1 MTREEQQRR
10 YDIIEGI
17 IGRQNGFAIQL
28 RGLIDTPYFEV
39 VYDVVREST
48 LADLEAKRIKLN
60 EDIER
65 LTEQS

>member
-1 MTREEQQRR
+1 MTREEQQKQ
-10 YDIIEGI
+10 YDIIESI

-28 RGLIDTPYFEV
+28 RGLIGTPYFDL
-39 VYDVVREST
+39 VYDAVRESV
-48 LADLEAKRIKLN
+48 LADLETKRIKLN

>member
-1 MTREEQQRR
+1 MKREKQQKQ
-10 YDIIEGI
+10 YDIIEAI

-28 RGLIDTPYFEV
+28 RSLIGTAYFEV
-39 VYDVVREST
+39 IYDAVRETT

-65 LTEQS
+65 LTEQA

>member
-10 YDIIEGI
+10 YDIIEAI

-28 RGLIDTPYFEV
+28 RNLIGTPYFGV
-39 VYDVVREST
+39 IYDAVRETT

>member
-1 MTREEQQRR
+1 MTREEQQKR
-10 YDIIEGI
+10 YNIIETI
-17 IGRQNGFAIQL
+17 IGRQSGFAIQL
-28 RGLIDTPYFEV
+28 RSLIGTSWFEV
-39 VYDVVREST
+39 VYDAVREST

>member
-10 YDIIEGI
+10 YDIIEAI

-28 RGLIDTPYFEV
+28 RSLIGTPWFEV
-39 VYDVVREST
+39 VYDAVKEST